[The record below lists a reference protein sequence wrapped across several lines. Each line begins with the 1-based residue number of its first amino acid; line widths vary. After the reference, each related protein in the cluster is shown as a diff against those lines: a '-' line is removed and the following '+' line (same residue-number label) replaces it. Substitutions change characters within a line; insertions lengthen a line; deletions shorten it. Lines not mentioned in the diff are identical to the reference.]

1 MIKKSLISRH
11 KSGDAYSIF
20 FGSVANANR
29 LKILNV
35 LRSGRKCVSEICQAT
50 GFEQTMV
57 SHNLKRLQK
66 CGMVFVKPNGKER
79 VYSLNQETIKPLMEL
94 MDKHTSQYCVH
105 VLDKISGHKNK
116 EVLKK

>member
-1 MIKKSLISRH
+1 MIISSCMKHHPAVYRL
-11 KSGDAYSIF
+11 F
-20 FGSVANANR
+20 FGSLSNSNR
-29 LKILNV
+29 LKIINTLRDSNKNV
-35 LRSGRKCVSEICQAT
+35 TCICKDT

-105 VLDKISGHKNK
+105 VLDKNCGHKNK